1 MPGFHPVELAQP
13 IPTAIGNRSMALGI
27 TAEPLLAE
35 HGDER
40 SKEGDGQTR
49 EKDRL
54 DVDDGGIGASPYRF
68 VRGNAEVGCFLKSG
82 IGDEHEDGVVQ
93 LGVIGL

>member
-1 MPGFHPVELAQP
+1 MPGVHSLNLALP

-40 SKEGDGQTR
+40 SEEGDGQTR
-49 EKDRL
+49 EKDCL
-54 DVDDGGIGASPYRF
+54 DVDDGGIGASPYCL
-68 VRGNAEVGCFLKSG
+68 VR
-82 IGDEHEDGVVQ
+82 
-93 LGVIGL
+93 